1 MCNVVLTDLNVVDDL
16 FADGVNKVLDLAVV
30 KRQTVAFLRDQAHHV
45 ELSTVVVALPLKF
58 NARLTRK

>member
-1 MCNVVLTDLNVVDDL
+1 VLTDLNVVDDL

-45 ELSTVVVALPLKF
+45 ELSTVVALPLKF